1 MGGLKPSGFS
11 ATQHTLIRRLPMP
24 TTASTYNHLIALLPR
39 NYERIHQQRR
49 APLRAGDEVISDL
62 LSPNYWSLPLL
73 LLPRNAS
80 ATRVV
85 VARTNEGREEHSH
98 GVAPTGHSR
107 TYFTSPVRAFHV
119 GRAPAPPSF
128 PVLGLCSC
136 CPARA
141 PAPTRA
147 HPNSSPPGLLRLA
160 SSRRGRRGTC
170 AERDHR
176 PVSCALARPWP
187 GRLWCGARACGV
199 RVRRKAARSITRRT
213 PAARPA

>member
-85 VARTNEGREEHSH
+85 VARANKGREEHSH
-98 GVAPTGHSR
+98 GVALL
-107 TYFTSPVRAFHV
+107 A
-119 GRAPAPPSF
+119 
-128 PVLGLCSC
+128 
-136 CPARA
+136 
-141 PAPTRA
+141 TRA
-147 HPNSSPPGLLRLA
+147 HILRARCGLSTLGTHRHRPPRLA
-160 SSRRGRRGTC
+160 FQSFACVRAPRPGPPPPPEHIPIQQAPVRTYQRPTLPVLSLGLSEWLAAGT
-170 AERDHR
+170 ER
-176 PVSCALARPWP
+176 
-187 GRLWCGARACGV
+187 
-199 RVRRKAARSITRRT
+199 
-213 PAARPA
+213 